1 MMLSTKGRYAVMAM
15 VDLARESKASP
26 VTLAAI
32 AERQNIPLA
41 YLEQIFARLKRAG
54 VVDSVRGPGG
64 GYRLASTACRTSI
77 ADIVLAADEQITM
90 TRCGGD
96 GKPGCMSANKTRCL
110 THDLWEG
117 LGQHIHTY
125 LDNITLADVCE
136 GRMHMQHAPALI
148 KAPQRAVAAD
158 A

>member
-15 VDLARESKASP
+15 VDLARESKGGT

-41 YLEQIFARLKRAG
+41 YLEQIFARLKRSG

-64 GYRLASTACRTSI
+64 GYRLASTACKTSI
-77 ADIVLAADEQITM
+77 ADIVLAAEEQITM

-96 GKPGCMSANKTRCL
+96 GKPGCMSSGKARCL
-110 THDLWEG
+110 THDLWDG
-117 LGQHIHTY
+117 LGQHIHAY
-125 LDNITLADVCE
+125 LEGITLEDVCE
-136 GRMHMQHAPALI
+136 SRLRPVRGHEAHFAVHA
-148 KAPQRAVAAD
+148 
-158 A
+158 